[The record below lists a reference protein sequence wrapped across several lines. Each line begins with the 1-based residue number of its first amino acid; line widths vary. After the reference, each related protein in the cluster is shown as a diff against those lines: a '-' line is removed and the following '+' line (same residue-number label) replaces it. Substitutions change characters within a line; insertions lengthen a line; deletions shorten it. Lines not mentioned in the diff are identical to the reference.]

1 MFIELIGAVIVCEK
15 IDLFSVFPL
24 FKSYLTVESVFSG
37 VFFQYFSVGGVI
49 WGDTFFKN
57 DLLQGIG
64 LLLLLIFAIGAVL
77 FLIQRHK
84 VKHWRAQNP
93 DACRI
98 EFSRKRVQGK
108 VLEYRILS
116 IDQIPVEQSRNA
128 FITYRT
134 IYLLPGNHCI
144 EYLLEEKD
152 PWWHGRARS
161 CHEKRQFEMPFIF
174 KPNGRYECEL
184 TGMYGKPR
192 MVPKCNN

>member
-49 WGDTFFKN
+49 WGDTFFIKDALQKIKNSHIQISSEGMIHFAIAFVAELFFKN

-64 LLLLLIFAIGAVL
+64 LMLLLIFAIGAVL

-93 DACRI
+93 VDRSDTCRAI
-98 EFSRKRVQGK
+98 PERVYHIQDD
-108 VLEYRILS
+108 I
-116 IDQIPVEQSRNA
+116 
-128 FITYRT
+128 FITRES
-134 IYLLPGNHCI
+134 LH
-144 EYLLEEKD
+144 
-152 PWWHGRARS
+152 R
-161 CHEKRQFEMPFIF
+161 IF
-174 KPNGRYECEL
+174 
-184 TGMYGKPR
+184 T
-192 MVPKCNN
+192 

>member
-37 VFFQYFSVGGVI
+37 VFFQSFSVGGVI

-64 LLLLLIFAIGAVL
+64 LMLLLVFAIGAVL

-93 DACRI
+93 VDRSDTCRAI
-98 EFSRKRVQGK
+98 PERVYHIQDD
-108 VLEYRILS
+108 I
-116 IDQIPVEQSRNA
+116 
-128 FITYRT
+128 FITRES
-134 IYLLPGNHCI
+134 LH
-144 EYLLEEKD
+144 
-152 PWWHGRARS
+152 R
-161 CHEKRQFEMPFIF
+161 IF
-174 KPNGRYECEL
+174 
-184 TGMYGKPR
+184 T
-192 MVPKCNN
+192 